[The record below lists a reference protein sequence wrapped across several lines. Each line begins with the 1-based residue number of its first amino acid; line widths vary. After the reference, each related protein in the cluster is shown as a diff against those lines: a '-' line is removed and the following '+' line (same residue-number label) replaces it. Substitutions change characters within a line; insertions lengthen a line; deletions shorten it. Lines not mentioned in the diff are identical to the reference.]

1 MKNLISISELQD
13 KEILQMV
20 KIARKFKKNDK
31 SISVN
36 KVKNKSLALIF
47 QKPSTR
53 TRLSFEIAMRELGG
67 NSIFLSE
74 SDLQISRGELMKD
87 TAKTLSEYV
96 DIVAIRTYN
105 NSDIQ
110 EFIDNSSI
118 PIINALSNTNHPCQ
132 ALSDIQTVIEKKKS
146 LRNLKIVWIG
156 DSNNVLNDFLFASL
170 KLGANF
176 SIVCPKKYSPNKETI
191 KIAKEILKENK
202 STLSITSDPM
212 KAVIDADVVVT
223 DKIISMG
230 DKNKELK
237 KKAFLPKYRV
247 TEKIMSKAKDD
258 AIFMH
263 CLPAVRGEEVSE
275 QVIDGNNSVIWQQVE
290 NKLHMHKALIW
301 SLLK

>member
-132 ALSDIQTVIEKKKS
+132 ALSDLS
-146 LRNLKIVWIG
+146 LIHI
-156 DSNNVLNDFLFASL
+156 
-170 KLGANF
+170 
-176 SIVCPKKYSPNKETI
+176 
-191 KIAKEILKENK
+191 
-202 STLSITSDPM
+202 
-212 KAVIDADVVVT
+212 
-223 DKIISMG
+223 
-230 DKNKELK
+230 
-237 KKAFLPKYRV
+237 
-247 TEKIMSKAKDD
+247 
-258 AIFMH
+258 
-263 CLPAVRGEEVSE
+263 
-275 QVIDGNNSVIWQQVE
+275 
-290 NKLHMHKALIW
+290 
-301 SLLK
+301 